1 MKYNLEWTKYIS
13 RKVRRA
19 VIQNVKCL
27 SYTEQRE
34 YMVAQSRVA
43 TEQSRAEHAM
53 CELSTQEDYRRPQE
67 SKSAV
72 QYT

>member
-1 MKYNLEWTKYIS
+1 
-13 RKVRRA
+13 
-19 VIQNVKCL
+19 
-27 SYTEQRE
+27 
-34 YMVAQSRVA
+34 MVAEQSRVA
-43 TEQSRAEHAM
+43 TEQNRAEHAM